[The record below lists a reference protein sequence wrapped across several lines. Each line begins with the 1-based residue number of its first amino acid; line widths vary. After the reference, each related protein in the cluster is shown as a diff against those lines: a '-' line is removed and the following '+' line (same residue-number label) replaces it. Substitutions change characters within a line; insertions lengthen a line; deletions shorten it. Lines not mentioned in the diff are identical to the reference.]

1 MVQKKE
7 DMSQFFKSIS
17 IALHNIRANPLHT
30 FLSTLG
36 IIIGVAAM
44 VGILALGDGLEQ
56 TGREQIANTTSL
68 NFITVNSKRVKVV
81 DDIRIQIKDRPVF
94 AIEKVKELRSLV
106 KDKAL
111 LEYTGTRA
119 TEITYKDSVS
129 GTYLQGTMEQG
140 LQFSSDSLSF
150 GRYISEEDVINSA
163 KIIVLSP
170 EIAENLSPSR
180 KELMGKMVE
189 IEGIEFRIV
198 GILKGSPQ
206 SIQKVFIPTSVYT
219 ELSEEYPNIVLKAQ
233 KAEQIPEIENE
244 ITEWLDENFKETS
257 DAFTIS
263 TNRARVEQFSQG
275 ILLFKLIMGAITGIS
290 VLVGGIGV
298 MNVLLISVTER
309 TKEIGIRKATGAKK
323 KDIVLQFM
331 AESVTISFVGC
342 IIGWIVGIVGIF
354 IFVPLVNSFTEIGE
368 FRAAIGTGTVLSIL
382 VIALFVGIVFGTYPA
397 WRAAQLTPVDAI
409 RHE

>member
-1 MVQKKE
+1 MG
-7 DMSQFFKSIS
+7 QFFKSIS
-17 IALHNIRANPLHT
+17 IALQNIRANPLHT

-36 IIIGVAAM
+36 IIIGVAAL

-56 TGREQIANTTSL
+56 TGREQLANTTSL
-68 NFITVNSKRVKVV
+68 NIITVNSKRTKTV
-81 DDIRIQIKDRPVF
+81 DDIRIQIKNRPEF
-94 AIEKVKELRSLV
+94 TIEKVQELRSLV
-106 KDKAL
+106 QNKAL
-111 LEYTGTRA
+111 LEYTGTRS

-129 GTYLQGTMEQG
+129 GIYLQGSLEFG
-140 LQFSSDSLSF
+140 LQFLTDSLSF
-150 GRYISEEDVINSA
+150 GRYISKEDVINSS
-163 KIIVLSP
+163 KTIVLSP
-170 EIAENLSPSR
+170 EIADKLSASR
-180 KELMGKMVE
+180 VGLIGETVE
-189 IEGIEFRIV
+189 IEGVRFQVV
-198 GILKGSPQ
+198 GILKGSPESTQ
-206 SIQKVFIPTSVYT
+206 RVYIPTSVYT
-219 ELSEEYPNIVLKAQ
+219 KLSEEYPNIVLKAN
-233 KAEQIPEIENE
+233 KAEEIPLIEQEIEN
-244 ITEWLDENFKETS
+244 WLDRNFEETS
-257 DAFTIS
+257 DAFIIS
-263 TNRARVEQFSQG
+263 TNRARVDQFSQG

-354 IFVPLVNSFTEIGE
+354 IFVPIVNSFTEIGE

-382 VIALFVGIVFGTYPA
+382 VIALFVGIIFGTYPA